1 MVRSIGADEVIDY
14 TRDDFTMRGDRYDLV
29 MEISGTRPLRA
40 IRRVLAPGGRL
51 VVVGA
56 IGHGQIAPVDRMLFA
71 FLLQRFGGGDVI
83 PFISETSKPDLLALR
98 DFAEAGQLTAVIDR
112 TYPLSEVP
120 EAIDYVQ
127 REQTRGKVV
136 ISVAGSG
143 A

>member
-1 MVRSIGADEVIDY
+1 MLRAIGANRVIDY
-14 TRDDFTMRGDRYDLV
+14 TRDDFTKHPDRYDIV
-29 MEISGTRPLRA
+29 VDISGTRPLRA

-71 FLLQRFGGGDVI
+71 FLLQRIGGGEVI
-83 PFISETSKPDLLALR
+83 PFISQTSKPDLLMLR
-98 DFAEAGQLTAVIDR
+98 DMAEAGQLTPVIDR
-112 TYPLSEVP
+112 TYRLAEVP
-120 EAIDYVQ
+120 DAIDFVQ

-136 ISVAGSG
+136 ISVAGAG